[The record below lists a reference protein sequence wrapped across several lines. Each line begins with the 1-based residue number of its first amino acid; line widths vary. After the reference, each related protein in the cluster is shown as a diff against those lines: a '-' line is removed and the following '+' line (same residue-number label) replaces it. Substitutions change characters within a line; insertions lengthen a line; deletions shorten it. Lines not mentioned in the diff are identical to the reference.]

1 MQSLMM
7 KDLLNNFCIC
17 PNCKKNKLQINYNGQ
32 IYCVFCKENYPI
44 IYGIPILITKIK
56 CRKLNL
62 NYYDENIEKKLLKN
76 KDFKLNKFKIINCFK
91 KLLPLTSGFLYLNIN
106 KLQKYPIGDIPF
118 KKINKKIDL
127 KLLDVGCGW
136 GRWTLNAGQ
145 KNYKCL
151 GIDIS
156 IKSLIIAKKISQ
168 QLNLKN
174 CNFICCD
181 VLDMPLKKN
190 IFDRVYSYSFLQHF
204 SEKNLKIILTQ
215 IANKMKPNAEF
226 KTQMINKYGLR
237 SIYNIFRIKF
247 CRQKMIKKKI
257 IDNGDKSE
265 NFNVRYFSISKIN
278 KIFSNLFFIK
288 EIKNNSFFTQALIYD
303 FTILKGKYKFFLIIS
318 FMFNLMAKYII
329 FMKYFSDNLMYSLK
343 KRDF

>member
-1 MQSLMM
+1 MIEE
-7 KDLLNNFCIC
+7 LLNNFCVC
-17 PNCKKNKLQINYNGQ
+17 PNCKKNQLQINYKAQ
-32 IYCVFCKENYPI
+32 IYCMFCKAKYPI
-44 IYGIPILITKIK
+44 IYGIPILITKKK

-62 NYYDENIEKKLLKN
+62 NYYEENIEKKLLKN
-76 KDFKLNKFKIINCFK
+76 KDLKLDKFKIINCFK
-91 KLLPLTSGFLYLNIN
+91 SLLPLTSGFLYLNIN
-106 KLQKYPIGDIPF
+106 KLKKYPIGNIPF
-118 KKINKKIDL
+118 EKIDKKVDL

-136 GRWTLNAGQ
+136 GRWTLNASQ

-174 CNFICCD
+174 CNFVCCD

-204 SEKNLKIILTQ
+204 SEKKLKIILKLV
-215 IANKMKPNAEF
+215 ANKMKTNAIF

-237 SIYNIFRIKF
+237 SIYNICRIKF
-247 CRQKMIKKKI
+247 CQQKMIEKKI
-257 IDNGDKSE
+257 ISNGNNSE

-278 KIFSNLFFIK
+278 KIFNNFFFIK
-288 EIKNNSFFTQALIYD
+288 EIKNNSFFTQALIDD
-303 FTILKGKYKFFLIIS
+303 FIILKVRYKFFLIIS
-318 FMFNLMAKYII
+318 YIFNLIAKYLI

-343 KRDF
+343 KKGL